1 MARIYINLDN
11 NQAQRDRSFA
21 QNLGAMVGSVRDGIN
36 ASIYSESRLEI
47 GFCRPGKQ
55 NTIDLGTD
63 PSINWL
69 LKRSTGTNKY
79 DAQVIAP
86 GGSFTRFTETNPNSL
101 TDYFYAGTIDFSAPA
116 FEKLLGVDVRP
127 QFEQFTVACTADT
140 SSSLHGAYFLI
151 YEAAAATRAIQL
163 TTSGT
168 PTPPTATA
176 VTLVTIA
183 ANASANTIGA
193 AIAAALSAS
202 TQYTV
207 TNSSGTLTFTALAV
221 GPRGWHNPATSGF
234 VITLTSCGMSPTVT
248 TDEDSVAL
256 LSQIEFEYDSA
267 VQISEIFGL
276 TLQNSLLR
284 PSASSPASTSSAARR
299 NTTAISS
306 GTNLVTVTFAT
317 AMPSTNYQVD
327 INIVN
332 TTDATP
338 LILFPGT
345 IHSKT
350 TAGFAFRMNGD
361 TDTAN
366 YVALTNAYLI

>member
-1 MARIYINLDN
+1 MARIFINLDTL
-11 NQAQRDRSFA
+11 QAQRDRNFA
-21 QNLGAMVGSVRDGIN
+21 QNLGAVVGTVRDGIN
-36 ASIYSESRLEI
+36 VRLYSESRLEV
-47 GFCRPGKQ
+47 GFCRPGAQ
-55 NTIDLGTD
+55 NTLDLGTD
-63 PSINWL
+63 PSVAWL
-69 LKRSTGTNKY
+69 LKKSTGTNKY
-79 DAQVIAP
+79 DAQALAP
-86 GGSFTRFTETNPNSL
+86 SGSFTRFTETNANGG
-101 TDYFYAGTIDFSAPA
+101 TDYFYAGSIDFTAPV

-151 YEAAAATRAIQL
+151 YEAAGATRAIQL

-168 PTPPTATA
+168 PTAPTATA

-221 GPRGWHNPATSGF
+221 GARGWHDPATSGF
-234 VITLTSCGMSPTVT
+234 ALTLTTCGMAPTVT
-248 TDEDSVAL
+248 ADEDTVSL
-256 LSQIEFEYDSA
+256 LSEIEFQHESQL
-267 VQISEIFGL
+267 QISEIFGV

-284 PSASSPASTSSAARR
+284 PSASSPAATSSGARR

-345 IHSKT
+345 IHAKT